1 MGATLLTNKH
11 LALMTIKR
19 VIFHDVPNHLKGDD
33 GGLVLASAETEIDTT
48 RRNML
53 KKKLTRV
60 LDAKA
65 AYPIIF
71 APQTG
76 SPVPKIVREYS
87 KHEQKDGVFVQSTQ
101 DLAKH
106 LHQVQHGAISP
117 GLLCVIEF
125 ASEGKHGLVLMKLE
139 REAGAQL
146 KLDKSDHETRFA
158 MSVLDDLVLTDGTKL
173 FKTAAFLRTGTGD
186 DDFLMTACDS
196 QHRVTDSSD
205 MARFW
210 LKYLGCILRED
221 PRVATSKFYNA
232 TIEFIN
238 SVITEPTMRTQLYD
252 SLHAELR
259 SNKTQIVPKTF
270 IQEYVPE
277 ELSKSYRQFLQE
289 QHVSLT
295 AFNKDI
301 VDIKSKVT
309 RSTFLSERGVV
320 VSAPA
325 SSEELVKV
333 TEETIVVQDRLKSV
347 GRG

>member
-1 MGATLLTNKH
+1 LLTNKH
-11 LALMTIKR
+11 LAVMSIRR
-19 VIFHDVPNHLKGDD
+19 VIFHDVPNHLKGEA
-33 GGLVLASAETEIDTT
+33 GNLVLASAETEIDTP

-53 KKKLTRV
+53 KKKLIRV

-65 AYPIIF
+65 SYPILF
-71 APQTG
+71 ASDKG
-76 SPVPKIVREYS
+76 SPIPKIIRDYT
-87 KHEQKDGVFVQSTQ
+87 KKEQKDATFVQSTQ

-106 LHQVQHGAISP
+106 LHQVQHGAISS

-125 ASEGKHGLVLMKLE
+125 SSEGKHGLVLMKLE

-146 KLDKSDHETRFA
+146 KLDKSDEKTRFA
-158 MSVLDDLVLTDGTKL
+158 MSVLEDLVLTDGTKL
-173 FKTAAFLRTGTGD
+173 FKTAAFLRTGNSD
-186 DDFLMTACDS
+186 DDFLMTACDN

-210 LKYLGCILRED
+210 IKYLGCILRED

-238 SVITEPTMRTQLYD
+238 SVITEPVMRTQLYD
-252 SLHAELR
+252 SLHSELR
-259 SNKTQIVPKTF
+259 SNKLHVVPKSF
-270 IQEYVPE
+270 IQEYVPV
-277 ELSKSYRQFLQE
+277 ELSKPYQEFLQE
-289 QHVSLT
+289 RHVSLSS
-295 AFNKDI
+295 FPKDI

-309 RSTFLSERGVV
+309 RSTFLSEKGVV

-325 SSEELVKV
+325 ASEELVTV
-333 TEETIVVQDRLKSV
+333 TEETIIVQDRLKSV